1 MGIFIKT
8 FIITLLLCLGYFFYV
23 SMNGTSYN
31 NDLNVPEK
39 KNEQG
44 WFWDKD
50 KDVEEPERK
59 VEAPDEGEKQKP
71 AEKPEVK
78 VATIK
83 VCFVTPSNDYKFVNR
98 TAKNEGIETAI
109 QLLLEGP
116 SEKEKAGGVYSEIP
130 PKTKLYWVKQKNG
143 DLIINLSENFAQ
155 GGGSTSVT
163 ARITQLVKTVK
174 IYSPDAP
181 VYLYIEGKKAEY
193 IGGDGVPVKQPL
205 N

>member
-1 MGIFIKT
+1 MGIFVKT
-8 FIITLLLCLGYFFYV
+8 LIITLLLCAGYYFYV
-23 SMNGTSYN
+23 SLNGASY
-31 NDLNVPEK
+31 DSEINVPDK
-39 KNEQG
+39 KNEMN
-44 WFWDKD
+44 WFWDKKD
-50 KDVEEPERK
+50 KEIEEPARK
-59 VEAPDEGEKQKP
+59 IEAAGEEGQKP
-71 AEKPEVK
+71 AEKPEAK

-83 VCFVTPSNDYKFVNR
+83 VCFVTTSNDYKFVNR

-109 QLLLEGP
+109 RLLLEGP
-116 SEKEKAGGVYSEIP
+116 SDKEKANGLYSEIP

-155 GGGSTSVT
+155 GGGSASVT
-163 ARITQLVKTVK
+163 ARIAQLVKTVK